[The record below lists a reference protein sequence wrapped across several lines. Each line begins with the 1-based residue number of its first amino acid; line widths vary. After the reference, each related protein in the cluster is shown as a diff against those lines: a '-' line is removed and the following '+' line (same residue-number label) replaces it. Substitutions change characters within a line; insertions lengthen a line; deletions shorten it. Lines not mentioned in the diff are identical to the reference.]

1 MNIFICS
8 GRSKETVRSFS
19 RRSLTFR
26 CMLVPSGE
34 LQVPVPN
41 PILGDHALTAPDDS
55 LFSVI
60 PAVLHTLESQP
71 PSAT

>member
-8 GRSKETVRSFS
+8 GRSKETVRRFL

-34 LQVPVPN
+34 LQVPGPK
-41 PILGDHALTAPDDS
+41 PILGDHALTAVDDYS
-55 LFSVI
+55 M
-60 PAVLHTLESQP
+60 
-71 PSAT
+71 